1 MVRPPLFLTFTSA
14 TEHTHKKTH
23 PSSNVSEHLPFIRI
37 YKDGRVERLT
47 GTEIISTSLDK
58 TNDIVTKDVLY
69 SPEHN
74 ISARLF
80 LPHKATAGKNLPLL
94 VYIHGG
100 AWIIESPFSPIYHNY
115 VTEIVK
121 SANCLVVSIQY
132 RRAPEDPVPASYEDS
147 CITHITEGLP
157 CAEDYRGTNELSG
170 ETELA
175 SRTIIGDEIFS
186 IIVASVGADCVSANG
201 DEVKKELEPVAKCTL
216 KQVPKSA
223 QLSSSRASSA
233 EIKLD
238 SAFSA
243 GNTK

>member
-1 MVRPPLFLTFTSA
+1 MYSTDQPCLPRLVFLDHLWLLIDQLHNQHIFILASLQEKKKKRQSEERSSVLEQVGNGAVRPPLFLTFTSA

-147 CITHITEGLP
+147 
-157 CAEDYRGTNELSG
+157 
-170 ETELA
+170 
-175 SRTIIGDEIFS
+175 
-186 IIVASVGADCVSANG
+186 
-201 DEVKKELEPVAKCTL
+201 
-216 KQVPKSA
+216 
-223 QLSSSRASSA
+223 
-233 EIKLD
+233 
-238 SAFSA
+238 
-243 GNTK
+243 

>member
-1 MVRPPLFLTFTSA
+1 MYSTDQPCLPRLVFLDHLWLLIDQLHNQHIFILASLQ
-14 TEHTHKKTH
+14 EKKKKRQSEER
-23 PSSNVSEHLPFIRI
+23 SSVLEQVGNGI

-147 CITHITEGLP
+147 WSAIEWNFSHPQIPKQRETES
-157 CAEDYRGTNELSG
+157 NIINIWQKKIELS
-170 ETELA
+170 
-175 SRTIIGDEIFS
+175 
-186 IIVASVGADCVSANG
+186 
-201 DEVKKELEPVAKCTL
+201 
-216 KQVPKSA
+216 
-223 QLSSSRASSA
+223 
-233 EIKLD
+233 
-238 SAFSA
+238 
-243 GNTK
+243 